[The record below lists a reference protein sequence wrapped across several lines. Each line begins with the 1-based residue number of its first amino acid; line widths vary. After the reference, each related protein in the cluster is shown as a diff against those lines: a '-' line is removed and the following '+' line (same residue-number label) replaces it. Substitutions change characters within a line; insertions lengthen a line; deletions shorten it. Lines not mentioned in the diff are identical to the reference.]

1 VWAASPGPQERVN
14 ARENGVRRPSAQL
27 NGYRPRPH
35 SVAGAVTGRV
45 TRYGRCEMAD
55 LLYAVLLIAVF
66 AVLAL
71 TLRGLEKL

>member
-1 VWAASPGPQERVN
+1 M
-14 ARENGVRRPSAQL
+14 
-27 NGYRPRPH
+27 
-35 SVAGAVTGRV
+35 VAGRSPDPVTH
-45 TRYGRCEMAD
+45 TGRCEVAD